1 MRPPAYNGDDV
12 QQISQEQGERNVATA
27 VCVQLAGRAIIRV
40 VSRCEEAQDNC
51 NLDLSECQLMQV
63 PDAVYH
69 LMRHTELKRCDLSGN
84 VITKI
89 PPKFAVKFSLI
100 TELNLSHNQMSKLP
114 EELAELQA
122 LERLDISHN
131 TFIALPPVTCRIPQL
146 KRLLANNNSI
156 IDIDIERLRHAPA
169 LEFIDLQA
177 NPLTARIHDLLSTL
191 TRIKIE
197 LTPRCGDTRRSIRKW
212 NSFYLTFLTILV
224 LKDRLAAYLDLSS
237 LISWIAINCHF
248 FYSRFVPCG
257 FFFLD
262 STSSLARLAA
272 QNAVIHI
279 RV

>member
-1 MRPPAYNGDDV
+1 MKPPTDNNEGV
-12 QQISQEQGERNVATA
+12 QQISQEEGERNVATA
-27 VCVQLAGRAIIRV
+27 ICVQLAGRAIIRV

-69 LMRHTELKRCDLSGN
+69 LMRHTELKSCDLSGN

-114 EELAELQA
+114 EELAELQE

-156 IDIDIERLRHAPA
+156 IDVDVERLKRAPA
-169 LEFIDLQA
+169 LEYVDLRE
-177 NPLTARIHDLLSTL
+177 NTIPPKIHDLLVVNL
-191 TRIKIE
+191 GKLKIE
-197 LTPRCGDTRRSIRKW
+197 LTPRQVEDW
-212 NSFYLTFLTILV
+212 E
-224 LKDRLAAYLDLSS
+224 DL
-237 LISWIAINCHF
+237 N
-248 FYSRFVPCG
+248 V
-257 FFFLD
+257 
-262 STSSLARLAA
+262 
-272 QNAVIHI
+272 
-279 RV
+279 

>member
-1 MRPPAYNGDDV
+1 MRPPSYNGEQV
-12 QQISQEQGERNVATA
+12 QQVSQEQGERNVAMA

-114 EELAELQA
+114 EELSELQA
-122 LERLDISHN
+122 LERLNISHN
-131 TFIALPPVTCRIPQL
+131 TFIALPPVTSRIPQL
-146 KRLLANNNSI
+146 KYLHANNNYI
-156 IDIDIERLRHAPA
+156 IDVDVERLRHAPV

-177 NPLTARIHDLLSTL
+177 NPLTARMHDLLGTL
-191 TRIKIE
+191 TQIRVV
-197 LTPRCGDTRRSIRKW
+197 LTPRQVEEWED
-212 NSFYLTFLTILV
+212 LTI
-224 LKDRLAAYLDLSS
+224 
-237 LISWIAINCHF
+237 
-248 FYSRFVPCG
+248 
-257 FFFLD
+257 
-262 STSSLARLAA
+262 
-272 QNAVIHI
+272 
-279 RV
+279 

>member
-1 MRPPAYNGDDV
+1 MKPPTYNPEEIQH
-12 QQISQEQGERNVATA
+12 QQISQEQGERNVAMA

-69 LMRHTELKRCDLSGN
+69 LMRHTELKSCDLSGN

-114 EELAELQA
+114 EELSELQA

-131 TFIALPPVTCRIPQL
+131 AFIDLPTVTCRIPQL

-156 IDIDIERLRHAPA
+156 IEIDVEMLRHAPT
-169 LEFIDLQA
+169 LEFVDLKE
-177 NPLTARIHDLLSTL
+177 NPLPARTHDSLQDLAVRL
-191 TRIKIE
+191 RIE
-197 LTPRCGDTRRSIRKW
+197 LSPRQREEW
-212 NSFYLTFLTILV
+212 E
-224 LKDRLAAYLDLSS
+224 DL
-237 LISWIAINCHF
+237 
-248 FYSRFVPCG
+248 
-257 FFFLD
+257 
-262 STSSLARLAA
+262 
-272 QNAVIHI
+272 
-279 RV
+279 